1 MLPAG
6 DPTEEI
12 LKELEKFVGKGDIII
27 DGGNTHFADTEK
39 RYQYFKDLGI
49 EFFGDWR

>member
-27 DGGNTHFADTEK
+27 DGGTHILPIRK
-39 RYQYFKDLGI
+39 KGISILKDL
-49 EFFGDWR
+49 ELSFWDWR